1 MSNISGRIIVAMLVL
16 APMLNAVAAVAD
28 GGIRIKDLGRIDGLR
43 ENMVVGYGIVSGL
56 AGSGDSSRSQATLQ
70 SVSNALREFG
80 ITVTAAQLNSR
91 NVAAVLVTAT
101 LPAFVHSGDKL
112 DVSVS
117 SLGDARSLVGGTL
130 LMTPLYGPDRKI
142 YALAQ
147 GSLSVGGFKFD
158 QNGNVVQKNH
168 PTSGI
173 ISEGALVE
181 ADVTTKIVNTDGL
194 IRVLLFN
201 PDYTTASRIARGI
214 NTSMEADIAVA
225 SDAGRV
231 EIKLSPEQQAHLVDF
246 IARLETILVEPDQRA
261 RVIINERT
269 GTVVSGG
276 DVRLSKVSVTQGD
289 LRVSIV
295 TDYLVSQPEGV
306 LVRPGPGVR
315 TEVVPNTRIDV
326 KDGPV
331 GSVSLSAGATVMD
344 LVVALS
350 QVKTTTRD
358 IINVLQ
364 SIKRAGALHAELII
378 Q

>member
-1 MSNISGRIIVAMLVL
+1 MRRVSFRAVLTVLLMLACTL
-16 APMLNAVAAVAD
+16 TASANS
-28 GGIRIKDLGRIDGLR
+28 GIRIKDLGRIDGLR
-43 ENMVVGYGIVSGL
+43 ENMVVGYGIVTGV

-70 SVSNALREFG
+70 SVANALKEFG
-80 ITVTAAQLNSR
+80 VAVTAAQLSSR

-147 GSLSVGGFKFD
+147 GSLSVGGYKFD

-181 ADVTTKIVNTDGL
+181 VDVTTRVVSTDGA
-194 IRVLLFN
+194 IHVLLFS
-201 PDYTTASRIARGI
+201 PDYTTASRMAFGI
-214 NTSMEADIAVA
+214 NENMKAGIATA
-225 SDAGRV
+225 LDAGRV
-231 EIKLSPEQQAHLVDF
+231 EIKLPEDQQGHLVDF

-276 DVRLSKVSVTQGD
+276 DVRLSKVSVTHGD

-295 TDYLVSQPEGV
+295 TDYLVSQPDGF
-306 LVRPGPGVR
+306 LVRPGSGVR
-315 TEVVPNTRIDV
+315 TEVVPSTRIDV
-326 KDGPV
+326 KEGMG
-331 GSVSLSAGATVMD
+331 GSVSLSSGATVGD
-344 LVVALS
+344 LVAALG
-350 QVKTTTRD
+350 QIKTTTRD